1 MTMNSQTLGNYGE
14 RSSDRC
20 EYLKLAFSPLIAPLR
35 ERWRNNGLSAD
46 FLGDYVLT
54 FLPKEGILQRARIRP
69 LELKHAVTYIANELL
84 ENAMK
89 YHEHHLDIAIAIHLE
104 LTSEQISVSASN
116 GVSAAQAERYKA
128 FIGKVLQGDP
138 GDLLIKQLEEGAR
151 CPQPNDSCL
160 GLLTMITDYGAELG
174 WRFDADPLQS
184 EFSIVTTRAVLA
196 L

>member
-14 RSSDRC
+14 RSNDRC
-20 EYLKLAFSPLIAPLR
+20 EYLRLAFSPLIAPLR

-54 FLPKEGILQRARIRP
+54 FLPKEGSLQRAKIRP

-89 YHEHHLDIAIAIHLE
+89 YHEHHLDIPIGIHLE
-104 LTSEQISVSASN
+104 LTCEQISVSASN

-151 CPQPNDSCL
+151 CAQPNNSCL
-160 GLLTMITDYGAELG
+160 GLLTMINDYGAELG

-184 EFSIVTTRAVLA
+184 EFSTVTTRAVLA